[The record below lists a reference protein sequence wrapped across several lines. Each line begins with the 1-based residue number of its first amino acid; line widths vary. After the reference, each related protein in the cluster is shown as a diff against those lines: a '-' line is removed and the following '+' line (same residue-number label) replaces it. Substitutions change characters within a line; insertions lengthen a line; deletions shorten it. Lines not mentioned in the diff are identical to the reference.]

1 MASRLFRI
9 LVPDAP
15 LHRRTESD
23 APVARTSGARVA
35 AVRRV
40 VPGLQSPT
48 LVSSYE
54 GTIERILFCFPA
66 AMVGDPALVAGYTS
80 VIEALRAGTRFVV
93 AHNESARPVV
103 EQWFDRA
110 GHDAGAVEWVPLP
123 DHVSLTDWAEDG
135 YVSLKDGEDGLG
147 YLMEPWE
154 FPRAGDALIADA
166 VEEYTDLR
174 ASGAPLIFQGGNCL
188 VGGDFWLLGRDYFAD
203 TIDLITGARPPV
215 TVPPEVDADEFARTL
230 FRTYVDAGRRLIVLG
245 TAKAIPLRQY
255 AGARDE
261 AGGYHLD
268 VAAEGAGTFQ
278 PIFHID
284 MFVTLVGPRA
294 ADGRFEV
301 LVGSPR
307 LGDERLGVTSPY
319 ALPAVYDAIA
329 AQLEQSGF
337 AVTRN
342 PLVHRPTPGA
352 RLTLGRLKQLASG
365 TDDDGRALAQA
376 VSELS
381 AAGARDDSEVQVRNW
396 HHVTWNNCLVERSAA
411 DGDHVYLPTY
421 GHGDNADLK
430 VIDDEMLELWRE
442 RGFSVHALADF
453 NAFAARQG
461 VVHCIKKY
469 VTRAGG

>member
-1 MASRLFRI
+1 MASQLFRI

-23 APVARTSGARVA
+23 APVSRATGARVA

-40 VPGLQSPT
+40 VPGLQSPA
-48 LVSSYE
+48 LVSSYA

-66 AMVGDPALVAGYTS
+66 AMVDDPVLAAGYTS
-80 VIEALRAGTRFVV
+80 VVEALRPGTRFVV

-103 EQWFDRA
+103 QQWFERA
-110 GHDAGAVEWVPLP
+110 GHDAGAVEYVPLP

-135 YVSLKDGEDGLG
+135 YVSLKDGVDGLG

-188 VGGDFWLLGRDYFAD
+188 VGDAFWLLGKDYFAD
-203 TIDLITGARPPV
+203 TVDLISGGRPPV
-215 TVPPEVDADEFARTL
+215 TVPPEIDPEEFARTL
-230 FRTYVDAGRRLIVLG
+230 FRTYVDADRRLVVLG
-245 TAKAIPLRQY
+245 TQKAIPLRRY
-255 AGARDE
+255 AGARDG
-261 AGGYHLD
+261 AGGYRLD

-284 MFVTLVGPRA
+284 MFVTLVGPRG

-301 LVGSPR
+301 LVGDPR
-307 LGDERLGVTSPY
+307 LGDERLGVSSPY
-319 ALPAVYDAIA
+319 ALPAVYDRIA
-329 AQLEQSGF
+329 AQLQESGF

-342 PLVHRPTPGA
+342 PLVHRPTAGA
-352 RLTLGRLKQLASG
+352 RLKLSRLRELASG
-365 TDDDGRALAQA
+365 ADDDARALARA
-376 VSELS
+376 VSELT
-381 AAGARDDSEVQVRNW
+381 AAGARDDSDVEVRNW
-396 HHVTWNNCLVERSAA
+396 HHVTWNNCLVERSREQ
-411 DGDHVYLPTY
+411 GDHVYLPTY
-421 GHGDNADLK
+421 GHGDNVDLK
-430 VIDDEMLELWRE
+430 VIDDEVAQLWRD
-442 RGFSVHALADF
+442 RGFTVHALGDF

-469 VTRAGG
+469 VTRGD

>member
-1 MASRLFRI
+1 MASPLFRI

-23 APVARTSGARVA
+23 APVARASGARVA

-40 VPGLQSPT
+40 VPGLQSPA
-48 LVSSYE
+48 LVSSYA

-66 AMVGDPALVAGYTS
+66 AMVDDPVLAAGYES
-80 VIEALRAGTRFVV
+80 VIAALRPGTRFVV
-93 AHNESARPVV
+93 AHNEPARPVV
-103 EQWFDRA
+103 EQWFERA
-110 GHDAGAVEWVPLP
+110 GHDAGDVEYVPLP

-135 YVSLKDGEDGLG
+135 YVSLKDGVDGLG

-174 ASGAPLIFQGGNCL
+174 ASGSPLIFQGGNCL
-188 VGGDFWLLGRDYFAD
+188 VGGDFWLLGKDYFAD

-215 TVPPEVDADEFARTL
+215 IVPPQVDADEFARTL
-230 FRTYVDAGRRLIVLG
+230 FRTYVDAERRLVVLG
-245 TAKAIPLRQY
+245 TEKAIPLRQY
-255 AGARDE
+255 VGARDD
-261 AGGYHLD
+261 AGGYLLD

-307 LGDERLGVTSPY
+307 LGDERLGTTSPH
-319 ALPAVYDAIA
+319 ALPAVYDRIA
-329 AQLEQSGF
+329 AQLEKLGF
-337 AVTRN
+337 VVTRN
-342 PLVHRPTPGA
+342 PLVHRPTPGG
-352 RLTLGRLKQLASG
+352 RLTLGRLKELATG
-365 TDDDGRALAQA
+365 ADADRVALARA
-376 VSELS
+376 VSELT
-381 AAGARDDSEVQVRNW
+381 AAGARDDSDVQVRNW
-396 HHVTWNNCLVERSAA
+396 HHVTWNNCLVERSATA
-411 DGDHVYLPTY
+411 GDHVYLPTY
-421 GHGDNADLK
+421 GHGDNADLE
-430 VIDDEMLELWRE
+430 VIDDEMQALWRE
-442 RGFSVHALADF
+442 RGFTVHALGDF

-469 VTRAGG
+469 VTRGG